1 MNVVHSF
8 AKLVVASTAA
18 YTVYNL
24 HRFSNETMQN
34 AILLKNALGLMKK
47 THDEMITDL
56 DNLIQDIECASKETE
71 DAIEASR
78 VVLERHDADMQRLY
92 DLRPSLRKFQ

>member
-1 MNVVHSF
+1 MNVVPSF

-18 YTVYNL
+18 YAVYNL
-24 HRFSNETMQN
+24 YRSSNETLQKAVLVN
-34 AILLKNALGLMKK
+34 NSLGLMKK
-47 THDEMITDL
+47 THKETITDL
-56 DNLIQDIECASKETE
+56 DKLLQDLRSLRKETE
-71 DAIEASR
+71 DVLETNR